1 MKHSSQTNEPLL
13 EIFSKNKISDRISP
27 PCTKK
32 KDLPPIFLFYCLH
45 QHEDLTYTS
54 TKIKTKSMTYAGLVT
69 TVLKVP

>member
-13 EIFSKNKISDRISP
+13 EIFSKNKISDRIFP
-27 PCTKK
+27 PKRK
-32 KDLPPIFLFYCLH
+32 ISPIFLFYCLH

-69 TVLKVP
+69 PVP